1 MVVDEIGS
9 KFVIIVIKMNIDSN
23 MVIEKDNF
31 LLELL
36 GMMNGNIFKMIRNVI
51 GIIILNI

>member
-36 GMMNGNIFKMIRNVI
+36 GMMNVNIFKMTRNVI

>member
-36 GMMNGNIFKMIRNVI
+36 GMMNVKIFKMIRNVI

>member
-31 LLELL
+31 LLELF
-36 GMMNGNIFKMIRNVI
+36 GMMNVNIFKMIRNVI

>member
-36 GMMNGNIFKMIRNVI
+36 GMMNVNIFKIIRNVI

>member
-23 MVIEKDNF
+23 IEIEKDNF

-36 GMMNGNIFKMIRNVI
+36 GMMNVKIFKMIRNVI

>member
-36 GMMNGNIFKMIRNVI
+36 GMMNVNIFKMIRNVI
-51 GIIILNI
+51 GIIILNM

>member
-23 MVIEKDNF
+23 IVIEKDNF

-36 GMMNGNIFKMIRNVI
+36 GMMNVKIFKMIRNVI

>member
-9 KFVIIVIKMNIDSN
+9 KFVIIVIKMNIDSS

-36 GMMNGNIFKMIRNVI
+36 GMMNVNIFKIMRNVI
-51 GIIILNI
+51 GIIILNM

>member
-23 MVIEKDNF
+23 IEIEKDNF

-36 GMMNGNIFKMIRNVI
+36 GMMNVNIFKMIRNVI

>member
-31 LLELL
+31 LLEFL
-36 GMMNGNIFKMIRNVI
+36 GMMNVNIFKMIRNVI

>member
-23 MVIEKDNF
+23 IVIEKDNF

-36 GMMNGNIFKMIRNVI
+36 GMMNVNIFKMIRNVI

>member
-9 KFVIIVIKMNIDSN
+9 KFVIIVIKMIIDSN

-36 GMMNGNIFKMIRNVI
+36 GMMNVNIFKMIRNVI

>member
-36 GMMNGNIFKMIRNVI
+36 GMMNVNIFKMMRNVI

>member
-23 MVIEKDNF
+23 IIEKDNF

-36 GMMNGNIFKMIRNVI
+36 GMMNVNIFKMIRNVI

>member
-36 GMMNGNIFKMIRNVI
+36 GMMNVNIFKMIRNVI

>member
-23 MVIEKDNF
+23 MVIERDNF

-36 GMMNGNIFKMIRNVI
+36 GMMNVNIFKMIRNVI

>member
-31 LLELL
+31 LLELF
-36 GMMNGNIFKMIRNVI
+36 GMMNVNMFKMMRNVI
-51 GIIILNI
+51 GIIILNM